1 MAANWFVKDMALM
14 SLKQVSKILS
24 QSLSLKYGYTLSG
37 YIWWFKDTQLIK
49 YADSSWIYTK
59 WLLFNVCQY
68 TALSVMQL
76 TNHSALKGTY

>member
-24 QSLSLKYGYTLSG
+24 QSLSLKCGYTLSG

-49 YADSSWIYTK
+49 YAEILPGSIPNGCYLMCVNT
-59 WLLFNVCQY
+59 LPFL
-68 TALSVMQL
+68 
-76 TNHSALKGTY
+76 